1 MLRELEPEG
10 PETGRLLR
18 NSFRWQWVIFAL
30 MVSII
35 ALDFVRPQ
43 GHFFTKTTTL
53 LLVAVF
59 IAGAYAASK
68 VRDVDGV
75 VTFRSRYY
83 LDKQSGRW
91 RFSLLNMLIFGLFG
105 ARDLTQF
112 SPSHDAIALVFSILL
127 LLLPS
132 VSLVMG
138 PKAEFQEEITRALRG
153 RAMRVGY
160 VTALLVL
167 VAVTV
172 TAIYWPAELMTSF
185 AWGLF
190 TAAAMPIFAYV
201 VLDWMSDRGG
211 DG

>member
-1 MLRELEPEG
+1 MLRDIEPED

-18 NSFRWQWVIFAL
+18 NSFRWQWLNSAL
-30 MVSII
+30 LLSII
-35 ALDFVRPQ
+35 AVDFVRPQ

-59 IAGAYAASK
+59 VAGAYASSK

-83 LDKQSGRW
+83 LDMQSGRW
-91 RFSLLNMLIFGLFG
+91 RFSLLSMLIYGLFG
-105 ARDLTQF
+105 VHHLTQF
-112 SPSHDAIALVFSILL
+112 SYLHDPVSLALDLL
-127 LLLPS
+127 LVLLPS

-138 PKAEFQEEITRALRG
+138 PKAEFAEEITRVLRG
-153 RAMRVGY
+153 RALRVGY

-190 TAAAMPIFAYV
+190 TAAAVPIFAYV